1 MKIGLVCPYSMARGG
16 GVQEIVRAMR
26 KELVARGHDAKII
39 TPQPRE
45 IDGIDTEG
53 IIFVGSQADFH
64 TPLGTTTDVS
74 TSIDNEALEQMLET
88 ENFDVIH
95 FHEPWQPFLSR
106 QILMYSKSVNI
117 ATFHAKVP
125 ETLVARTV
133 INAVT
138 PYTKPL
144 LKYLDELVAVSDAA
158 AEYVGTLTSQ
168 PITIIPN
175 AVHLREWPKS
185 SRKYDPEG
193 PLNIL
198 FLGRLERRKGVKY
211 LIQAFAL
218 LEQRMDNVTLTIA
231 GKGPDQV
238 KLESLAKDLGVRNIT
253 FVGYVDDQTKKELF
267 HAADL
272 FCAPAIY
279 GESFGIVLL
288 EAMSTGLVTVAG
300 NNSGYTSV
308 LQELGALSLVNPH
321 DSEEFARRL
330 ELLLTQPKLR
340 KLWQD
345 WALQYVKQYDYSTII
360 DQYEALYG
368 EALERH
374 KHSPKTAAVRRE
386 QHAKAKRK
394 QTA

>member
-16 GVQEIVRAMR
+16 AVQEIVRAMR
-26 KELVARGHDAKII
+26 KELLVRGHDVKII

-45 IDGIDTEG
+45 IEGIDTEG

-64 TPLGTTTDVS
+64 SPLGTTTDVS

-88 ENFDVIH
+88 ENFDVLH

-106 QILMYSKSVNI
+106 QILMYSRSVNI

-175 AVHLREWPKS
+175 AIHLNEWPKS
-185 SRKYDPEG
+185 PRRYSSDRSF
-193 PLNIL
+193 NIL

-211 LIQAFAL
+211 LLQAFAL

-231 GKGPDQV
+231 GKGPDQE
-238 KLESLAKDLGVRNIT
+238 KLESLAVDLGLQNIT
-253 FVGYVDDQTKKELF
+253 FMGYVDDQTKKELF
-267 HAADL
+267 NEADL

-300 NNSGYTSV
+300 NNSGYASV
-308 LQELGALSLVNPH
+308 MQELGALSLVNPH
-321 DSEEFARRL
+321 DTEEFARRL

-345 WALQYVKQYDYSTII
+345 WALDYVKQYDYSAVI
-360 DQYEALYG
+360 DQYEALYS

-374 KHSPKTAAVRRE
+374 KQHPKTAAVRRE

-394 QTA
+394 QAA